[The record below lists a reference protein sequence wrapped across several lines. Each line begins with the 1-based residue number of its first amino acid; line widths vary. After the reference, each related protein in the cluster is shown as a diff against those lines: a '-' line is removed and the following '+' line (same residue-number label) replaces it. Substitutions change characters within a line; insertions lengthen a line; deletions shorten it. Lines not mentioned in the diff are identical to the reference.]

1 MADREKDAVQPAVA
15 AQRDRRVHQ
24 ATGIVAARLG
34 MTADQ
39 ASDYLTSVSQALG
52 VGRAELS
59 VVIVDSQAQ
68 RLASRPDSHE
78 WVESDRTIPGS
89 LRSGDA

>member
-1 MADREKDAVQPAVA
+1 MGDRDVDAVPSAVA
-15 AQRDRRVHQ
+15 AQRDRRAHQ

-39 ASDYLTSVSQALG
+39 ADDYLRNVSQALG

-59 VVIVDSQAQ
+59 VVIVDGQAQ
-68 RLASRPDSHE
+68 RMASQAHSDK
-78 WVESDRTIPGS
+78 WVEADRPIPGCHT
-89 LRSGDA
+89 SGDA